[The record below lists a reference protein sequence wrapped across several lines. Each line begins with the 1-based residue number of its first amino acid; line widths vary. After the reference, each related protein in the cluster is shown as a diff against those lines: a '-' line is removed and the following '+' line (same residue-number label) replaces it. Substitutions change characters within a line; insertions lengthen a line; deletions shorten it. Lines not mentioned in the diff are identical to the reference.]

1 MLPAAIDAM
10 RPWVELECGNPSSLH
25 ENGRRA
31 KAAMDEAREVLAD
44 SLGCLFAEVLF
55 TSSGTE
61 AANLAILG
69 SALANL
75 EGGRRRI
82 LMSAV
87 EHHCVLHTEPILR
100 KLGFKV
106 DLIPVDRE
114 GAVDLNALDDLLGD
128 DVLLLSL
135 MHANNEMGVWQP
147 ISEAFSMA
155 RGHGVLIHCD
165 SVQSYLS
172 KDLSEVEAD
181 LITLSAHKVNG
192 PKGAGAIHI
201 RAGIKLQP
209 IQVGGGQEREM
220 RAGTED
226 VAAIAGFGAAVR
238 AHRKDPSL
246 MGGKRALRD
255 AFLDALNGSDAALTI
270 ADRHRILEGHA
281 HLRFP
286 GFDAETL
293 LIALDQAGISA
304 SSGSA
309 CSSGSLEPSHVL
321 SACGYSPAEAKEGLR
336 FTFGWPL
343 TPEVAKEAAHRLLD
357 VVARIEATRASRR

>member
-1 MLPAAIDAM
+1 MLPAAIEAM
-10 RPWVELECGNPSSLH
+10 RPWIEREFGNPSSLH
-25 ENGRRA
+25 EDGRRA
-31 KAAMDEAREVLAD
+31 KAAIDEAREALAE
-44 SLGCLFAEVLF
+44 SLQCLFAEVLF

-69 SALANL
+69 SALANMD
-75 EGGRRRI
+75 GGRRRI

-87 EHHCVLHTEPILR
+87 EHHCVLHTIPILN

-114 GAVDLNALDDLLGD
+114 GVIDLNALEVLVGD

-135 MHANNEMGVWQP
+135 MHANNELGTLQP
-147 ISEAFSMA
+147 ISEASA
-155 RGHGVLIHCD
+155 IAKSHGVMIHCD
-165 SVQSYLS
+165 AVQSYLS
-172 KDLSEVEAD
+172 KDLSDIEAD
-181 LITLSAHKVNG
+181 LLTLSAHKVNG
-192 PKGAGAIHI
+192 PKGAGAIYI

-209 IQVGGGQEREM
+209 VLVGGGQEREM

-226 VAAIAGFGAAVR
+226 VAAVAGFGAAVR
-238 AHRKDPSL
+238 AHCKDPSL
-246 MGGKRALRD
+246 MDGKKVLRD
-255 AFLDALNGSDAALTI
+255 AFLDVLDDSSAVITVE
-270 ADRHRILEGHA
+270 DRHRTLGGHA

-293 LIALDQAGISA
+293 LIALDQAGVSA
-304 SSGSA
+304 SSGAA

-321 SACGYSPAEAKEGLR
+321 SACGYSPTEAKEGLR

-343 TPEVAKEAAHRLLD
+343 MPEAAKEAAHRLLD

>member
-1 MLPAAIDAM
+1 MLPAAIEAM
-10 RPWVELECGNPSSLH
+10 RPWIEREFGNPSSLH
-25 ENGRRA
+25 EDGRRA
-31 KAAMDEAREVLAD
+31 KSAIDEAREALAE

-69 SALANL
+69 SALANMD
-75 EGGRRRI
+75 GGRRRI

-87 EHHCVLHTEPILR
+87 EHHCVLHTIPILN

-106 DLIPVDRE
+106 DLVPVDRE
-114 GAVDLNALDDLLGD
+114 GVVDLNALEDLLCD

-135 MHANNEMGVWQP
+135 MHANNELGTLQP
-147 ISEAFSMA
+147 ISEAYA
-155 RGHGVLIHCD
+155 IAKRHGVMVHCD
-165 SVQSYLS
+165 AVQTF
-172 KDLSEVEAD
+172 LSEELTGMEAD
-181 LITLSAHKVNG
+181 LLTLSAHKVNG
-192 PKGAGAIHI
+192 PKGAGAIYI

-209 IQVGGGQEREM
+209 IHVGGGQEREI
-220 RAGTED
+220 RARTEN

-238 AHRKDPSL
+238 AHRKDQSL
-246 MGGKRALRD
+246 MDDKKALRD
-255 AFLDALNGSDAALTI
+255 AFLDVLSGSSAVITV
-270 ADRHRILEGHA
+270 ADRHRTLGGHA

-304 SSGSA
+304 SSGAA

-321 SACGYSPAEAKEGLR
+321 TACGYSPTEAKEGLR

-343 TPEVAKEAAHRLLD
+343 TPESAKEAAHRLLD